1 MRNIIRLIQKYSN
14 LLLFLLF
21 QMISLFFLFSWKNTY
36 HHSVYLNASNYIVG
50 SVYEVNSGIQEYFKL
65 DEINKELK
73 YENSKLKRK
82 LYNST
87 RNDNPISIYRNLIDE
102 QQYDI
107 EPVKVISCQYKHR
120 DNFIV
125 INKGKSAGIRANM
138 GVVGTKGVVGIV
150 LNASNNYASILPV
163 INSKFK
169 LAIRH
174 KRSKSFG
181 LLLWDE
187 KNNWT
192 TAIVEDVPDYVKVY
206 NGDIF
211 ETSGAAGIFP
221 EGILIGKVLKTK
233 KIPASQFQ
241 RIYIKLY
248 EDFSALNSAYII
260 NNNYQN
266 EMLNIKQASHD

>member
-1 MRNIIRLIQKYSN
+1 M
-14 LLLFLLF
+14 
-21 QMISLFFLFSWKNTY
+21 
-36 HHSVYLNASNYIVG
+36 
-50 SVYEVNSGIQEYFKL
+50 
-65 DEINKELK
+65 
-73 YENSKLKRK
+73 
-82 LYNST
+82 
-87 RNDNPISIYRNLIDE
+87 
-102 QQYDI
+102 
-107 EPVKVISCQYKHR
+107 ISCQYKHR

-138 GVVGTKGVVGIV
+138 GVVGTKGVIGIV

-174 KRSKSFG
+174 KRSKSFC

-187 KNNWT
+187 KNDWT

-206 NGDIF
+206 NGDVF